1 MIDQSPPA
9 DYAQRPENPLYPAHS
24 AHSLF
29 LPTKAFAVRTHL
41 IPPPGV
47 LLCLLLCTFCSSLTA
62 SAAEVTP
69 QWIWL
74 GGNENSLQVAMRKT
88 FPVAGEVKE
97 ARVAATC
104 DNRFTLFLNGKQ
116 VLAGSNWERLE
127 SADVTAQLI
136 RGNNLLAVEAADEG
150 GAAGF
155 ILRLDITTADGQ
167 KHSII
172 SDGTW
177 KTINRQ
183 GRNRLPNA
191 WRTLAFND
199 AAWKSAKAVGPVGGA
214 GLPWNRQIDNASLAV
229 AAGQPPAP
237 VEAPARPAENVTAP
251 AGFRIEKLL
260 DVPSHMGS
268 WVSLTTDDQGRLI
281 ASDQGG
287 AGLFLI
293 EPAKVG
299 DAQAVTQ
306 VTKLPVQLSSAQ
318 GLLWA
323 HNSLYVVVNGSQ
335 SGLHRATDTDG
346 DGLVD
351 SSELLMP
358 IQGGGEHGPHA
369 VILAPDGESL
379 LVDAGNH
386 TKLPEAV
393 SASRIPT
400 NWGEDHLLPRRWD
413 ANGHAAGILAP
424 GGWICKVDPSGKTWE
439 VISMGYRNQYDI
451 ALNADGELFAYDADM
466 EWDLGSPWYRPT
478 RVAHA
483 TSGSEFGW
491 RSGTGKWPTY
501 YEDSLPPV
509 VDIGPGSPVG
519 VTFGYGAKFPA
530 KYQKALFVLDWTF
543 STIYA
548 VHLTPDGA
556 SYRGEVEDFISGQP
570 LQVTDTVIGKD
581 GAMYFTAGGRGTKSS
596 LYRVVYDGPDATDP
610 VDAKDARNAE
620 LRALRHQLEA
630 FHRPGPAD
638 LELIWSN
645 LGHEDRFIRYAAR
658 IALEHQ
664 PVDAWH
670 SRATAETNLQ
680 TALTALMALARQ
692 GNSEHRDAVLAALS
706 KFDPKS
712 LNESQRLTWLR
723 DLQLAMI
730 RLGEPNAEQRTSL
743 LAKLDPLFPS
753 AEPAFDAELV
763 QLLVYLGSPSVVGK
777 TVEIIE
783 RLASESEP
791 VPPWGEI
798 AKRHSGYGGTVRAM
812 MDNMPPARSI
822 HYAFVLRNADQGWT
836 NDLRRRYLSF
846 FSKAALHPGGS
857 SYPGFIQQMRDDALA
872 KISPTELPLY
882 DDIISVP
889 LGGKPYEATPPQG
902 PGRQWTT
909 AAAVE
914 TLGTQIRGANFEA
927 GRNLFHATSCAKCH
941 RFAGEGGA
949 IGPDLSTAGRK
960 FSLTD
965 LMEAIIEPSK
975 AISDQYGS
983 HQILTADGVTLVGR
997 VVEIGD
1003 ELHVYTADV
1012 NQPPQVVHRDDVE
1025 QMAVSSVSQ
1034 MPTGTIDT
1042 LNAEELKHLI
1052 AYILSGGDR
1061 RAEYFRR

>member
-1 MIDQSPPA
+1 M
-9 DYAQRPENPLYPAHS
+9 R
-24 AHSLF
+24 
-29 LPTKAFAVRTHL
+29 VRV
-41 IPPPGV
+41 IPPLGV
-47 LLCLLLCTFCSSLTA
+47 FLGLLIGTLAA

-74 GGNENSLQVAMRKT
+74 GGNESSPQIALRKT
-88 FPVAGEVKE
+88 FPVTGPIKE

-104 DNRFTLFLNGKQ
+104 DNGFTLFLNGKR
-116 VLAGSNWERLE
+116 VLAGTNWEQLE
-127 SADVTAQLI
+127 SADVTAQLQ
-136 RGNNLLAVEAADEG
+136 RGENLLAVEAMDEG

-155 ILRLDITTADGQ
+155 VLRLDITDNAG
-167 KHSII
+167 KKSSIV

-177 KTINRQ
+177 KAINRQ

-199 AAWKSAKAVGPVGGA
+199 RAWRPARVVGPVGGD
-214 GLPWNRQIDNASLAV
+214 GLPWNRQIDNAGIAV

-268 WVSLTTDDQGRLI
+268 WVSLTADDRGRLI

-293 EPAKVG
+293 EPAPVG
-299 DAQAVTQ
+299 DAQAVTH

-323 HNSLYVVVNGSQ
+323 HDSLYVVVNGSQ
-335 SGLHRATDTDG
+335 SGLHRAKDTDG

-351 SSELLMP
+351 SAEFLMP

-393 SASRIPT
+393 SGSRIPT

-424 GGWICKVDPSGKTWE
+424 GGWICKVDPSGKNWE

-451 ALNADGELFAYDADM
+451 ALNAEGELFAYDADM

-478 RVAHA
+478 RIAHA

-509 VDIGPGSPVG
+509 ADIGPGSPVG
-519 VTFGYGAKFPA
+519 VTFGYGAKFPS

-548 VHLTPDGA
+548 IHLTPDGA
-556 SYRGEVEDFISGQP
+556 SYRGEVEDFVSGQP
-570 LQVTDTVIGKD
+570 LQVTDTVIGHD

-596 LYRVVYDGPDATDP
+596 LYRIVYDGPEATDP
-610 VDAKDARNAE
+610 VDARDAQNAD
-620 LRALRHQLEA
+620 LRALRRQLET
-630 FHRPGPAD
+630 FHRPGSAD
-638 LELIWSN
+638 LDLIWSN

-664 PVDAWH
+664 PVDTWH
-670 SRATAETNLQ
+670 GRATAETDSR

-692 GNSEHRDAVLAALS
+692 GTAEHRDAVLAALDRIN
-706 KFDPKS
+706 FKS
-712 LNESQRLTWLR
+712 LDESQRLTWLR
-723 DLQLAMI
+723 DYQLAMI
-730 RLGEPNAEQRTSL
+730 RLGQPSEEQRTQL

-753 AEPAFDAELV
+753 ADAAFDAELV
-763 QLLVYLGSPSVVGK
+763 QLLVYLGSPTVVAKG
-777 TVEIIE
+777 VEIIE
-783 RLASESEP
+783 RLAGEAEP

-812 MDNMPPARSI
+812 MDNMPPTRSI
-822 HYAFVLRNADQGWT
+822 HYAFVLRNAEQGWT

-846 FSKAALHPGGS
+846 FSQAAMHPGGA

-872 KISPTELPLY
+872 KIPAAELPLY
-882 DDIISVP
+882 DDILSAP

-909 AAAVE
+909 AEAVQV
-914 TLGTQIRGANFEA
+914 LGTQIRGANFET

-960 FSLTD
+960 FSVTD

-983 HQILTADGVTLVGR
+983 HQILTVDGTTLVGR
-997 VVEIGD
+997 VVEIGED
-1003 ELHVYTADV
+1003 LHVYTADV
-1012 NQPPQVVHRDDVE
+1012 NQPPQVIHRDDVE